1 MGIQRLQ
8 RVDTGS
14 SLAWLLK
21 NEAGYLIRLRQ
32 KPENDPTREVALL
45 IPLSAE
51 WLCRTEG
58 VARAAFRQ
66 IVALDRLS
74 EALLREIPQ
83 HEIEALQREYQAA
96 SAILKQAVEETGDS
110 VRIPREELSEVTEE
124 KLKINLDRI
133 EAALLKLARIRAVE
147 RLLRLNEVRKNPDL
161 ADDPAYRKLFIG
173 YYRMGL
179 KPVRFYERFFSML
192 RRGASSSVPPTLAT
206 ILQELFETIEEKH
219 LSFGSKMRAT
229 LTDDAVIF
237 DKNVAAYFDVSSK
250 PLPEAGWLDEALRRY
265 EQIRQGIHAFIQRP
279 DWDETRSRFERA
291 FPNATHL
298 PDARIADLI
307 IWSVHEA

>member
-1 MGIQRLQ
+1 MGVQRLQ

-21 NEAGYLIRLRQ
+21 NEAGYLIRLRE

-66 IVALDRLS
+66 IVALDRIS
-74 EALLREIPQ
+74 EAILREIPQ

-96 SAILKQAVEETGDS
+96 SATLKQAVEETGDS
-110 VRIPREELSEVTEE
+110 LRILRDELSAVTEE
-124 KLKINLDRI
+124 KLRIDVARI

-147 RLLRLNEVRKNPDL
+147 RLLRLNEIRKNPDL

-179 KPVRFYERFFSML
+179 KPARFYEQFFLML
-192 RRGASSSVPPTLAT
+192 RKGASSGAAPTLAA
-206 ILQELFETIEEKH
+206 ILEELFNVIGERH
-219 LSFGSKMRAT
+219 LSFSSKMRAT

-237 DKNVAAYFDVSSK
+237 DQNVAAYFDVSSK
-250 PLPEAGWLDEALRRY
+250 PLPERGWLDEALRRY
-265 EQIRQGIHAFIQRP
+265 EQIRLGIHAFTTPRL
-279 DWDETRSRFERA
+279 E
-291 FPNATHL
+291 
-298 PDARIADLI
+298 
-307 IWSVHEA
+307 